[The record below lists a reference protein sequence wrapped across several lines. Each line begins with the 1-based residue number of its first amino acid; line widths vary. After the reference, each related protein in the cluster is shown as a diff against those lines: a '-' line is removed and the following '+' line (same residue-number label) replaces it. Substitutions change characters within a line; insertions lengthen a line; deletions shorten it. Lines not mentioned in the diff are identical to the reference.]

1 MKLMLSLPFLNQ
13 KSSADV
19 QINLIPEDPFFKTV
33 LGRTLRWALS
43 VGRYIVIF
51 TELLV
56 ILSFVARFTLDR
68 QLTDLNESIH
78 EKKTVIESYGT
89 LENNVRLT
97 QAKIKQ
103 YEQLEQ
109 QTNLSEVFPALSQ
122 IIPNGV
128 KLAELV
134 INPKRVI
141 LNGRTSSQDS
151 LNTLIN
157 NLQLSSDFVQI
168 SVDKIEASGQ
178 NEPGFEFSMRA
189 QTNLSKNSAGA
200 E

>member
-1 MKLMLSLPFLNQ
+1 MLSLPFLNQ

-68 QLTDLNESIH
+68 QLTDLNEAIY
-78 EKKTVIESYGT
+78 EKKTVIESYGD
-89 LENNVRLT
+89 LESNVRLT

-109 QTNLSEVFPALSQ
+109 QANLSEVFPALSQ
-122 IIPNGV
+122 IIPSGV
-128 KLAELV
+128 ILAELV
-134 INPKRVI
+134 INPERVI
-141 LNGRTSSQDS
+141 LNGRTSSQNS

-157 NLQLSSDFVQI
+157 NLQLSPDFFQI
-168 SVDKIEASGQ
+168 SVDKIEAGGR
-178 NEPGFEFSMRA
+178 NTPGFEFSMRA
-189 QTNLSKNSAGA
+189 RTNSSSSLVGT